1 MQSQSCKIL
10 IRQTSVGT
18 KKWPVHTSEVNFFQ
32 NWIQNSSMMAY
43 LVSNNHCTKFCL
55 ELGVQSVIPVMP
67 PNPNT
72 FIKDMWHF
80 CAEASFVSL
89 IIFHSS
95 TNEGCGAAWVRKMP
109 AKSHRRQ
116 GLCSL
121 WILFSLLL
129 WGILLA
135 TGSSGECQTH
145 SSENILKHHC
155 YSKNS
160 SFYCS
165 FKHFFFVQLIR
176 SLIFPP
182 QRLLCLLYNK
192 STRI

>member
-1 MQSQSCKIL
+1 
-10 IRQTSVGT
+10 
-18 KKWPVHTSEVNFFQ
+18 
-32 NWIQNSSMMAY
+32 MAY
-43 LVSNNHCTKFCL
+43 LVSNYHCTKFCL
-55 ELGVQSVIPVMP
+55 ELGVQSVISVMP
-67 PNPNT
+67 PNPST
-72 FIKDMWHF
+72 FIEDISTFLCRSHF
-80 CAEASFVSL
+80 CLSL

-95 TNEGCGAAWVRKMP
+95 TNEGCEAAWVGKMP

-121 WILFSLLL
+121 WILLLLLL

-135 TGSSGECQTH
+135 TGSPGECQTH